1 MNPNLFSALFN
12 YRPRDTIT
20 LGENFLTEAFAYILK
35 TERDILKSFLKKI
48 DVAEDPQSVEVH
60 TQVKETISESDSVT
74 PDISVRPDMKIV
86 SGGKDLAL
94 CEIKWDA
101 PCDIEQLKRYQ
112 KKASES
118 ESKIVFI
125 GANLKQ
131 IIEARKQ
138 LRQDDKALS
147 WGEIYHLIVKSNSKR
162 QEKTDIPEQFADF
175 LKEKGL
181 VMEKID
187 LEVSRAFRK
196 AIGFKKILSDF
207 INKYTGELDSSQE
220 LKRCSEGQALKLPED
235 KGKVSGK
242 VSKDVL
248 YGRLAWE
255 SDSWEPRLAIGFY
268 CQKDSEDNDRMLSED
283 GIDLFLRIAVPD
295 FYSRKQ
301 LHEQFRDRIN
311 FRKEGEF
318 RNEKEFSWEDFGKPG
333 KHEDKN
339 LIYEVRMCLDGV
351 ITNDQKSD
359 EQYEAIAD
367 VWTRWLCRVLCSKE
381 QERDFY
387 HNIQDLLKQNKEK
400 Q

>member
-1 MNPNLFSALFN
+1 MKPNLFSALFN

-20 LGENFLTEAFAYILK
+20 LGENFLTEAFAYILN
-35 TERDILKSFLKKI
+35 TERDILKSFLEEI
-48 DVAEDPQSVEVH
+48 GVAEDPQSVEVH

-147 WGEIYHLIVKSNSKR
+147 WGEIYHLIVKSYSKP

-181 VMEKID
+181 VMKKID

-196 AIGFKKILSDF
+196 AIGFKEILFSF

-220 LKRCSEGQALKLPED
+220 YKQCSEGQALKLPED
-235 KGKVSGK
+235 KGKVSE
-242 VSKDVL
+242 DVR

-255 SDSWEPRLAIGFY
+255 SDSWEPHLAIGFY
-268 CQKDSEDNDRMLSED
+268 CQKDSEDNDRMHSED

-295 FYSRKQ
+295 FHSRKQ

-311 FRKEGEF
+311 FRKEGKNNE
-318 RNEKEFSWEDFGKPG
+318 EKELSWEDFGKPD
-333 KHEDKN
+333 KHKDKN
-339 LIYEVRMCLDGV
+339 LIYEVRMYLDDV
-351 ITNDQKSD
+351 IKDMEDSD
-359 EQYEAIAD
+359 NQYKAIAD

-381 QERDFY
+381 QERNFY
-387 HNIQDLLKQNKEK
+387 DNIQDLLKQNKEK